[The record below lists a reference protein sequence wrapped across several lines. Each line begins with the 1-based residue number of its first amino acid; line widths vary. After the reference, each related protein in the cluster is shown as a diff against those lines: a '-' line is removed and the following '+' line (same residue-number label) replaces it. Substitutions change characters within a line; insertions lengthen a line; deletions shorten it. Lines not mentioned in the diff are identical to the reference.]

1 MAKSTK
7 EVKEKATEVTLWEAA
22 NKLRGSVEPAEYK
35 HPPIRRLFQAYMSQK
50 TQKQINKNLPD
61 CQIKSELLQ
70 LKGAGAFYTLTN
82 SITP

>member
-1 MAKSTK
+1 M
-7 EVKEKATEVTLWEAA
+7 EAA

-61 CQIKSELLQ
+61 CQIKSELLN
-70 LKGAGAFYTLTN
+70 GEE
-82 SITP
+82 S